1 MIETF
6 LRIWLLLS
14 CTWSS
19 ILYNLRMGIEEVWNN
34 RLLLRRFIVIG
45 LLWPCFCF
53 EILKYWSWMS
63 ISIASGIYQAILV
76 DIDRWPYKILRII
89 LILISS
95 ISLFCL
101 QVFFQQFGY
110 GYLVSIHSF
119 VEYFVFFIFI
129 ILFIIFLLLLIRYS
143 LIRFRLLFIIVIILR

>member
-1 MIETF
+1 MIDTF

-45 LLWPCFCF
+45 LLWPCLCF
-53 EILKYWSWMS
+53 EILKYWSRMS
-63 ISIASGIYQAILV
+63 ISIAGGIYQAILV
-76 DIDRWPYKILRII
+76 DINRWPYKVLRII

-110 GYLVSIHSF
+110 CYLVSIHSF
-119 VEYFVFFIFI
+119 VKYFVFFFFNI
-129 ILFIIFLLLLIRYS
+129 IVIIFLLLLISYS
-143 LIRFRLLFIIVIILR
+143 LIHFRLLFIVVIILW